1 MKELDDATN
10 WLIYDAERDSGNPTQ
25 FYLFANT
32 TDAGATYDASSTDL
46 SIDFL
51 SNGVKIRNTNS
62 GVNASGDTYIYAAF
76 AEQPFK
82 VARGG

>member
-1 MKELDDATN
+1 M
-10 WLIYDAERDSGNPTQ
+10 
-25 FYLFANT
+25 NT
-32 TDAGATYDASSTDL
+32 
-46 SIDFL
+46 IDFL